1 MSGRRVLFICNVD
14 WFVLMHWRDLLADM
28 VGRGHSV
35 TVMCAD
41 TGRIGEIEAIGVE
54 VEALPMSRAGTSPL
68 AELRSLSR
76 IIRGVRRVRPELVHT

>member
-28 VGRGHSV
+28 VDRGHSV

-41 TGRIGEIEAIGVE
+41 TGRLAVMSGDRYREI
-54 VEALPMSRAGTSPL
+54 RAEQLIAEFDTFVASGFHTL
-68 AELRSLSR
+68 ATP
-76 IIRGVRRVRPELVHT
+76 G